1 MRNQKALLI
10 QKRFRGMR
18 GRLLAAIARALKI
31 LRAKQNFAALD
42 MQRFVRGC
50 IARDHVKQTRAKKIH
65 EKIVLKAVMLIQRIF
80 RGHKG
85 RESGDVERK
94 VLPYICICV
103 YVYMCICTHMYT
115 HMYAHMYT
123 HVYTPTYTHK
133 YTHKLSLIHI

>member
-65 EKIVLKAVMLIQRIF
+65 EKIILKAAMLIQRIF

-94 VLPYICICV
+94 VLPYICIYIYIYI
-103 YVYMCICTHMYT
+103 YV
-115 HMYAHMYT
+115 
-123 HVYTPTYTHK
+123 HVYIY
-133 YTHKLSLIHI
+133 S